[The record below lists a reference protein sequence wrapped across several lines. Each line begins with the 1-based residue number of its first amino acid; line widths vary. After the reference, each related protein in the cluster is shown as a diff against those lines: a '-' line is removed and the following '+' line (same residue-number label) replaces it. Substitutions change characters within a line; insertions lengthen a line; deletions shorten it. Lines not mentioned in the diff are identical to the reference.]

1 MEPMHKNHVA
11 ERNILKYSGVCL
23 RRWSAWRIS
32 ACGFCL
38 LLAISASAQ
47 NRMPEIPSEKLTP
60 AQKKAAEEV
69 MALRGGPLSGPF
81 IALLRSPEV
90 MLGAKGLGDYLR
102 FKTVLPPKL
111 REFVIVIVAREWTQR
126 YEWHSHSELAMKAG
140 LSEEIVK
147 AIAAGRRP
155 QRMSD
160 DEETIYDFCTEL
172 HANHSVSDATY
183 ARALEKF
190 GEQGIVDMV
199 GVNGYYT
206 FLSMLMNVARTPAP
220 QGAKHDLVV
229 LPN

>member
-1 MEPMHKNHVA
+1 V
-11 ERNILKYSGVCL
+11 
-23 RRWSAWRIS
+23 
-32 ACGFCL
+32 CGFWL
-38 LLAISASAQ
+38 LLAISLSAQ
-47 NRMPEIPSEKLTP
+47 NRMPEIPAEKLTP
-60 AQKKAAEEV
+60 AQKKAAQEV
-69 MALRGGPLSGPF
+69 MASRGGALSGPF

-90 MLGAKGLGDYLR
+90 MLGAKGMGDYLR

-172 HANHSVSDATY
+172 HANQSVSDATY

-220 QGAKHDLVV
+220 PGAKHDLVV

>member
-1 MEPMHKNHVA
+1 MPKNHAA
-11 ERNILKYSGVCL
+11 ERNILKHL
-23 RRWSAWRIS
+23 RAGFGTRWSSRIS

-38 LLAISASAQ
+38 LLVISASAQ
-47 NRMPEIPSEKLTP
+47 NRMPEIPAEKLTP

-69 MALRGGPLSGPF
+69 MAARGGPLSGPF

-90 MLGAKGLGDYLR
+90 MLGAKGMGDYLR

-140 LSEEIVK
+140 LSEETVK

-160 DEETIYDFCTEL
+160 DEEVIYDFCSEL

>member
-1 MEPMHKNHVA
+1 MPKNRVA
-11 ERNILKYSGVCL
+11 ERNILKYLGVCL
-23 RRWSAWRIS
+23 RRWPCWRIS

-47 NRMPEIPSEKLTP
+47 NRMPEIPAEKLTP

-69 MALRGGPLSGPF
+69 MASRGGSLSGPF
-81 IALLRSPEV
+81 VALLRSPEV
-90 MLGAKGLGDYLR
+90 MLGAKGMGDYLR

-126 YEWHSHSELAMKAG
+126 YEWHSHSELAMQAG
-140 LSEEIVK
+140 LSEETVK

-160 DEETIYDFCTEL
+160 DEEAIYDFCTEL